1 MACNENW
8 LSDAALVEFAMC
20 IPDTQDKSESCPITS
35 FAFTLEGMDAAT
47 AAMYEKKV
55 AINGASSQEFYFS
68 KSVAAM
74 PIDTVKVGPTQPCW
88 NTAQSSSAP

>member
-1 MACNENW
+1 
-8 LSDAALVEFAMC
+8 
-20 IPDTQDKSESCPITS
+20 
-35 FAFTLEGMDAAT
+35 MDAAT

-74 PIDTVKVGPTQPCW
+74 PIDSVKIGPTQPCW
-88 NTAQSSSAP
+88 NTAQSSSAPEQSYYFAELKNREPTCTNQDMHSWNSLELPGGQFLTE